1 MHPSLEITMN
11 EQAANQEVDVLRE
24 ELRLLREEMADLKNN
39 APNATHAGAAQ
50 DAAQRDFAKELQ
62 DELRYTLN
70 KAREKGD
77 EVLDQA
83 RAQGEKAVDQI
94 GKQIGERPLL
104 SLLLVFFVGLI
115 VAKFLERR

>member
-39 APNATHAGAAQ
+39 ATNATQ
-50 DAAQRDFAKELQ
+50 TDTAQRDFAKELQ
-62 DELRYTLN
+62 DELRNTLN

>member
-1 MHPSLEITMN
+1 MN
-11 EQAANQEVDVLRE
+11 EQTANQDVDSLRE
-24 ELRLLREEMADLKNN
+24 ELRLLREEMASLKNN
-39 APNATHAGAAQ
+39 AANATQTDSTQ

-62 DELRYTLN
+62 DELRNTLN

-83 RAQGEKAVDQI
+83 RAQGEKAVDHI

>member
-1 MHPSLEITMN
+1 MN
-11 EQAANQEVDVLRE
+11 EQTSHQEVDSLRE
-24 ELRLLREEMADLKNN
+24 ELRILREEMASLKNSTANN
-39 APNATHAGAAQ
+39 AQTDSAQ
-50 DAAQRDFAKELQ
+50 DASQRDFAKELQ
-62 DELRYTLN
+62 DELRSTLN
-70 KAREKGD
+70 QAREKGD
-77 EVLDQA
+77 DILDQA